1 MKRTSTLL
9 MGMLILAA
17 LASCNPTWTTQGKP
31 NDASMPLPPD
41 AKAPTNAGQAQQ
53 PASKP

>member
-41 AKAPTNAGQAQQ
+41 AKAPTDAGQAQQ